1 MLSQIVRPLVQTQIR
16 LLANSQATQATL
28 VDTIAR
34 WLGYLG
40 VQARVT
46 KLSPKAERIH
56 VCLTVAKPDSCDSK
70 DWQQILENLRSSEM
84 HIGRSHSK
92 IDTLTKGSYN
102 HMNDGQQLQLSRLLA
117 YLIQVGIPHDKI
129 DWHEVENQ
137 LSPLKLDQSILISIK
152 SALKVPQS
160 PELLKKLDPDVAASA
175 FPIAVRIAWLDQEI
189 NSHENNALIALL
201 AAMK

>member
-28 VDTIAR
+28 VNTIAR

-46 KLSPKAERIH
+46 QLSPHAECIH
-56 VCLTVAKPDSCDSK
+56 VCLTVAKPDSCNAE

-84 HIGRSHSK
+84 QIGRSHSK
-92 IDTLTKGSYN
+92 IDSPTNDNYS
-102 HMNDGQQLQLSRLLA
+102 HMNDGQQLKLSRLLA
-117 YLIQVGIPHDKI
+117 YLIQLGIPNDKI
-129 DWHEVENQ
+129 DWHEVETH
-137 LSPLKLDQSILISIK
+137 LSPLKLDKSILISIK

-175 FPIAVRIAWLDQEI
+175 FPIAVRIAWLDKEI
-189 NSHENNALIALL
+189 NPHENNALSALL

>member
-16 LLANSQATQATL
+16 LLANSQATQTTL

-46 KLSPKAERIH
+46 TLTPDAERIH
-56 VCLTVAKPDSCDSK
+56 VSLTVAKPDSCDLG
-70 DWQQILENLRSSEM
+70 DWQQILANLRSPSNPNSCSNGDYHHM
-84 HIGRSHSK
+84 S
-92 IDTLTKGSYN
+92 DT
-102 HMNDGQQLQLSRLLA
+102 QQLQLARLLA
-117 YLIQVGIPHDKI
+117 YLIQVGTPNDSV
-129 DWHEVENQ
+129 DWHELETQ
-137 LSPLKLDQSILISIK
+137 LSPLNLNQSILVSIK

-160 PELLKKLDPDVAASA
+160 PTLLQKLDPDVAASA
-175 FPIAVRIAWLDQEI
+175 FPLAVRIAWFDQEI
-189 NSHENNALIALL
+189 NSHENNALAALL

>member
-16 LLANSQATQATL
+16 LLANSQATRATL

-40 VQARVT
+40 VQAIVT
-46 KLSPKAERIH
+46 QLSPKAERIH
-56 VCLTVAKPDSCDSK
+56 VCLTVAKPDSCDTK
-70 DWQQILENLRSSEM
+70 DWQQIIKNLQVSEIDTRRSC
-84 HIGRSHSK
+84 SK
-92 IDTLTKGSYN
+92 IDSLTNENYC

-117 YLIQVGIPHDKI
+117 YLIQVGVPSDKI
-129 DWHEVENQ
+129 DWYEVEAQ
-137 LSPLKLDQSILISIK
+137 LSSLKLDQSILISIR

-160 PELLKKLDPDVAASA
+160 PELLKELDPDVAANV

-189 NSHENNALIALL
+189 NHHENNALIALL

>member
-16 LLANSQATQATL
+16 LLANSQATKTTL

-40 VQARVT
+40 VQAKVT
-46 KLSPKAERIH
+46 QLSPNAERIH
-56 VCLTVAKPDSCDSK
+56 VCLTVAKPDSCDAK
-70 DWQQILENLRSSEM
+70 DWRQILENLQSSEI
-84 HIGRSHSK
+84 HFGRSHSK
-92 IDTLTKGSYN
+92 IDSSANGNYS

-117 YLIQVGIPHDKI
+117 YLIQVGIPDDKI
-129 DWHEVENQ
+129 DWREIETQ

-160 PELLKKLDPDVAASA
+160 PELLKKLDPDVAASV

>member
-28 VDTIAR
+28 VDTITR
-34 WLGYLG
+34 WLSYLG
-40 VQARVT
+40 VRARVT
-46 KLSPKAERIH
+46 QLSPHAERIH
-56 VCLTVAKPDSCDSK
+56 VCLTVAKPDLCDAK
-70 DWQQILENLRSSEM
+70 DWQQILKNLRSSEM
-84 HIGRSHSK
+84 QIGRSHSK
-92 IDTLTKGSYN
+92 ISSPTDGNYS

-117 YLIQVGIPHDKI
+117 YLIQVGIPKGKI
-129 DWHEVENQ
+129 DWHEVETQ

-160 PELLKKLDPDVAASA
+160 SELLKKLDPDVAASV
-175 FPIAVRIAWLDQEI
+175 FPLAVRIAWLDQEI
-189 NSHENNALIALL
+189 NSYENNALIALL